1 MELVSISQKMIT
13 AGALAAL
20 STSTLKSL
28 ILAVTMWLAK
38 PLLVILS
45 FPRANC
51 LKSLLTSDNKI
62 ASNTSYRVMSL
73 IWWSMQTNTQGTSNS
88 MLQDKK
94 FLLHHLTATKFLY
107 VQLKH
112 LRCSWSWQ
120 LRIEPTSEW
129 RLVCMKFAFLV
140 FKNKTQLA
148 LRLLKITLVAVMM
161 LLIMLLILSM

>member
-20 STSTLKSL
+20 STSTLRSL

-38 PLLVILS
+38 LLLVILS

-73 IWWSMQTNTQGTSNS
+73 IWWSMQTNTQETSNS

-94 FLLHHLTATKFLY
+94 FLLHHLTATKFLF

-129 RLVCMKFAFLV
+129 RLVCTRFAFLV
-140 FKNKTQLA
+140 FKNKTQLVSPQ
-148 LRLLKITLVAVMM
+148 LKITLVAVMM
-161 LLIMLLILSM
+161 HLIMSLIL